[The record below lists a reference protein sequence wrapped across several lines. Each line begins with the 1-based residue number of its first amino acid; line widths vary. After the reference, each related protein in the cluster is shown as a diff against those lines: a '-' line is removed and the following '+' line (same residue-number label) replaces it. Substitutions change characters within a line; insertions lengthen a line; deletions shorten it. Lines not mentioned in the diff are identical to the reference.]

1 MEVRTMAG
9 TQTPGPYGS
18 GMNFE
23 PMDAGTL
30 ARTRSDDPGMYGKDA
45 PSGTSLFKRIVSG
58 GGGTTRP
65 RRPSPS
71 SNQRDTPLYDY
82 RGNMITVS
90 LSFIIFEPIT
100 LNVSD
105 QLYAA
110 NEIFTLAGI
119 QFVRRG
125 ELVFPRGQSRPFLP
139 DLALPY
145 VAENYLTPRWQ
156 YVASLSAVQA
166 LPGRIKVF
174 FVRST
179 SGTDAAYSVGHTL
192 AQRYGYGE
200 RIYVSDEAHFDTL
213 AHELGHVLLDHHGDR
228 GGDDHVNDSANLM
241 HGIGRAN
248 FTLTREQVH
257 AMRVT
262 AARLA

>member
-1 MEVRTMAG
+1 MAG

-18 GMNFE
+18 GMNLE

-30 ARTRSDDPGMYGKDA
+30 ARTRSDDPGMFGKDA
-45 PSGTSLFKRIVSG
+45 PSGNSLFKRIVSG

-100 LNVSD
+100 LDVGE
-105 QLYAA
+105 QLHVA
-110 NEIFTLAGI
+110 NEVFMQAGI
-119 QFVRRG
+119 QFVRHG

-145 VAENYLTPRWQ
+145 VLDNDNVPRWQ
-156 YVASLSAVQA
+156 HVASLPAVRA

-192 AQRYGYGE
+192 AQRYGNGE
-200 RIYVSDEAHFDTL
+200 RIYVSDEARFDTL
-213 AHELGHVLLDHHGDR
+213 AHELGHVLLDHHGER
-228 GGDDHVNDSANLM
+228 GDDDHVNDSANLM
-241 HGIGRAN
+241 HGIGRLLPN
-248 FTLTREQVH
+248 LTQKQVD

-262 AARLA
+262 AQRLA